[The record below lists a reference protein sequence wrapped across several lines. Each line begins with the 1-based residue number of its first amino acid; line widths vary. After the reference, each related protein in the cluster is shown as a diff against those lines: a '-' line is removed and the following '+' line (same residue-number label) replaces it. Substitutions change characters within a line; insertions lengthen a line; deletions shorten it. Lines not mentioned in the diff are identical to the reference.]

1 MEKSNIGLRKLK
13 YSFPKT
19 KIHRLQSVNSDKL
32 PFCLKCPCTLIFSY
46 FKALWANTTG
56 NILVYFSVGDMYN
69 VRAV

>member
-1 MEKSNIGLRKLK
+1 MEKSNIGLRKSK

-19 KIHRLQSVNSDKL
+19 KKSVNSDKL
-32 PFCLKCPCTLIFSY
+32 PFCLKCLCTLIFSY